1 MTPPVKIADEDAEEY
16 SRISADVSTY
26 YREMR
31 AKFISGEV
39 DNDAEFDNYI
49 QGLKDRGIDTM
60 IEMKQAALDKFNE
73 L

>member
-39 DNDAEFDNYI
+39 DIDAEFDNYI

-60 IEMKQAALDKFNE
+60 IEMKQAALDKFNA